1 MVTIGTAYDLR
12 RNTCYL
18 RAPHFR
24 ETATVQRNDNDLWL
38 YAVGDVGPS
47 RPDPDSLFDRVRPQL
62 KAADVAFMQ
71 LELPITSR
79 GVRLPQVRHTDRT
92 TPESAEAFRRAG
104 FTVVSFAGNHCMDWG
119 PDGLFDTMTAL
130 TRSGLRVAGVGEN
143 IEQARKPVIVEAK
156 GMRVAFLAYS
166 SILPIGYWA
175 EENRPGCAPMRA
187 WTLYEQVEHDQPGT
201 PCRVHT
207 FPNRDDLQALTQDIR
222 AARAQ
227 ADFVAVSLHW
237 GIHFV
242 PGVIADYQRDVGR
255 AAIDAGADIILG
267 HHAHIL
273 KGVDVHAGK
282 PIIYSLCNFAMDLH
296 MDERHANSKGFREIQ
311 KLHPEWQP
319 DYAIT
324 YNFPPESRYTMVVKC
339 VLSAGKPPR
348 VSLLPAFI
356 GPMSQPEIL
365 EGTDARFGE
374 VLEYLRRHTA
384 SQGLNAR
391 YVREGDELLI
401 EAADG

>member
-1 MVTIGTAYDLR
+1 MK
-12 RNTCYL
+12 
-18 RAPHFR
+18 
-24 ETATVQRNDNDLWL
+24 RNDDDLWL

-47 RPDPDSLFDRVRPQL
+47 RPDPDSLFDLARADLQ
-62 KAADVAFMQ
+62 AADIAFMQ
-71 LELPITSR
+71 LELPITAR

-104 FTVVSFAGNHCMDWG
+104 FKVVSFAGNHCMDWG
-119 PDGLFDTMTAL
+119 PDGLFDTMAAL
-130 TRSGLRVAGVGEN
+130 ARSGLRVVGVGEN

-156 GMRVAFLAYS
+156 GYRVAFLAYS

-207 FPNRDDLQALTQDIR
+207 FPNREDLEALAQDVR
-222 AARAQ
+222 SAKAA

-255 AAIDAGADIILG
+255 AAIDAGADVIFG

-273 KGVDVHAGK
+273 KGVDIYAGK

-296 MDERHANSKGFREIQ
+296 MDESHARSKGFREIQ
-311 KLHPEWQP
+311 KLHPQWQP

-324 YNFPPESRYTMVVKC
+324 YNFPPESRYTVVAKC
-339 VLSAGKPPR
+339 VLSAGRPVR
-348 VSLLPAFI
+348 VSLLPACI
-356 GPMSQPEIL
+356 GPMSQPQIL
-365 EGTDARFGE
+365 KSSDPRFGE
-374 VLEYLRRHTA
+374 VLDYLERHTA
-384 SQGLNAR
+384 SQGLTAR
-391 YVREGDELLI
+391 YVREGDELVL
-401 EAADG
+401 AGAGA